1 MTQHVDSILR
11 EIKSLEPLP
20 EVAQRVLAISSR
32 ADVIPRELIA
42 IIETD
47 VAMTAKVLKLSNSAY
62 YGFRREIASIHEAG
76 NLLGV
81 SALVNLVLTACTGRY
96 FRNYGSSDHSS
107 TRKLWESSV
116 ASALAASLLANV
128 LGGVDRNRAY
138 TAGLLQ
144 NIGTIVLDRFV
155 HGSQPEIE
163 AALERGAS
171 ALAAEE
177 QVLGLH
183 HAEVGARLAEKWGFP
198 PVLVDT
204 IRYHHEP
211 ERATHDTTLAFI
223 VHLGEQVA
231 FALDGTQESG
241 DVLELLR
248 AGLAPIGGTN
258 EERLASVL
266 AELEHEMEAAREFVA
281 QS

>member
-1 MTQHVDSILR
+1 MTQHVESILR

-32 ADVIPRELIA
+32 PDVIPRELIA
-42 IIETD
+42 IIQTD

-62 YGFRREIASIHEAG
+62 YGFQREIASIHEAG
-76 NLLGV
+76 NMLGV

-96 FRNYGSSDHSS
+96 FRNYGHSDHSA

-128 LGGVDRNRAY
+128 LGGVDKNRAY

-144 NIGTIVLDRFV
+144 NLGTIVLDRFSRAS
-155 HGSQPEIE
+155 HREIE
-163 AALERGAS
+163 AEIANGAS
-171 ALAAEE
+171 PLAAEE
-177 QVLGLH
+177 AVLGLH

-211 ERATHDTTLAFI
+211 ERATYDTTLAFI
-223 VHLGEQVA
+223 VHLGEEVA
-231 FALDGTQESG
+231 HAMQQSNEPG

-248 AGLAPIGGTN
+248 AGLAPLGGTDDD
-258 EERLASVL
+258 RLASVL
-266 AELEHEMEAAREFVA
+266 AELEHEMEAARDFVA